1 MPPDDKQRGH
11 KEGKGGITQTHKRA
25 QSEQKGQSEQDEK
38 ELTLSTNDFQYDGSK
53 ILDYLYVGGE
63 NIPSQDAL
71 AETFNITHIVNTTV
85 KAFYPHHDPDR

>member
-1 MPPDDKQRGH
+1 MPLDDNQRGH
-11 KEGKGGITQTHKRA
+11 KEGKGDKTHKRA
-25 QSEQKGQSEQDEK
+25 QSQEEQEERDEK

-85 KAFYPHHDPDR
+85 KAFYPHHDPER